1 MLLVHGDPTN
11 EELQQHGSNQEVQ
24 RASRMS
30 GWEAWRESS
39 RASLVCY
46 KDLLHYGSLEIRKS
60 RQGMLMVALVFAP
73 MLYPMVF

>member
-11 EELQQHGSNQEVQ
+11 EELQRHGSNQE
-24 RASRMS
+24 ASRMS

-46 KDLLHYGSLEIRKS
+46 KKDLLHYRSLDIRKS

-73 MLYPMVF
+73 MYPMAF

>member
-1 MLLVHGDPTN
+1 
-11 EELQQHGSNQEVQ
+11 
-24 RASRMS
+24 MS

-46 KDLLHYGSLEIRKS
+46 KDLLHYRSLEIRKS